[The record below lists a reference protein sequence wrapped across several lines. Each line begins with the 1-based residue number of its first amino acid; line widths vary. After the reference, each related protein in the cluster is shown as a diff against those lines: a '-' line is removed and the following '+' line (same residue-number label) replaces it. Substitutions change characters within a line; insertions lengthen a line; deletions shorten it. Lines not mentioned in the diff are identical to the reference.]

1 MLPILLYCKQLVNY
15 VSYIYYH
22 WKIYYRGYSY
32 IKNAIV
38 LGGRKLS
45 LRILKTLICLGTI
58 LKLSSKLY
66 EAINNSIISEL
77 RIRNFKKKSF
87 FFFTL
92 EPVLNTIFFLKKPM
106 LEEIFIYPSS
116 KKEINLNLSQG
127 PIRIKVSKN
136 TNMYSFIVFKWIML
150 NLLSI

>member
-1 MLPILLYCKQLVNY
+1 MFLT
-15 VSYIYYH
+15 YI
-22 WKIYYRGYSY
+22 IIERDIIGVYSY

-66 EAINNSIISEL
+66 ESINNSIISEL

-87 FFFTL
+87 FFYFGAC
-92 EPVLNTIFFLKKPM
+92 VKYDFFLKKPM

-116 KKEINLNLSQG
+116 KIEINLNLSQG